1 MNQFDTWWICTWLSN
16 LTFAPPE
23 HLQLQCFTGEQFV
36 HFHCNVTDPWF
47 SFTSSD
53 QLYDCPRATE
63 HGTKR
68 NLKKPPKN
76 PPSQSRP
83 SQLCNLLCWLCGHPQ
98 KLVTPNQ
105 VCENQWKPTGV
116 AHVDVAETNKVWS
129 NQWKP
134 FEQMHLCS
142 QISGNWPSQQVLTLQ
157 SNACTDCSNWW

>member
-1 MNQFDTWWICTWLSN
+1 MIVQSN
-16 LTFAPPE
+16 LCTAWTSAIAMLHWWTICPFS
-23 HLQLQCFTGEQFV
+23 LQRDWPMIFI
-36 HFHCNVTDPWF
+36 
-47 SFTSSD
+47 TSSD
-53 QLYDCPRATE
+53 QLYDCPRATD

-68 NLKKPPKN
+68 NLKKPPKIL
-76 PPSQSRP
+76 PSQSRP

-105 VCENQWKPTGV
+105 VCENQWKPTRV